1 MTPPRL
7 PPPTF
12 AQPAPPPHRQ
22 TMLFTPLLALLAVA
36 ATATASPAAPPLS
49 RRDQVSVAYDNNY
62 SKATNLP
69 LASFACSDG
78 ANGLLTKGYTNIA
91 SLKAYA
97 SATPYVK
104 GWNSPSCGKCYTVTY
119 GGRSINVVAVDVGN
133 SFVMGQD
140 AMDALTGGQA
150 VALGR
155 VQANAV
161 EVAASVCGL

>member
-1 MTPPRL
+1 
-7 PPPTF
+7 
-12 AQPAPPPHRQ
+12 
-22 TMLFTPLLALLAVA
+22 MLFTPLLALLAVA
-36 ATATASPAAPPLS
+36 ATATASPAAAPLS

-97 SATPYVK
+97 SATPAT
-104 GWNSPSCGKCYTVTY
+104 PVTY